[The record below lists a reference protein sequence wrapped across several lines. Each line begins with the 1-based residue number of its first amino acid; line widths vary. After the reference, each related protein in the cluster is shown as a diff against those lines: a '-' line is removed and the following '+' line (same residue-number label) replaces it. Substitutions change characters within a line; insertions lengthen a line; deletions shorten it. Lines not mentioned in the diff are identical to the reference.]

1 MITIANQSDEDDQL
15 KDICDNF
22 SSKIPTAQ
30 QWQLIEGAVQV
41 LHPFLEL
48 GKTWEADKTPTSNR
62 VVDALSD
69 KLAQLK
75 KWYSNISNRR
85 SGIMLARS
93 LESNLQDRFPDC
105 MAGRFIYAAG
115 NYLDPVFKGVHLK
128 AFNEDYFASTKNQL
142 EDLANREFSVDVNI

>member
-1 MITIANQSDEDDQL
+1 MTNYEIY
-15 KDICDNF
+15 
-22 SSKIPTAQ
+22 
-30 QWQLIEGAVQV
+30 
-41 LHPFLEL
+41 
-48 GKTWEADKTPTSNR
+48 
-62 VVDALSD
+62 D

-75 KWYSNISNRR
+75 KWYSNISNR
-85 SGIMLARS
+85 RS

-142 EDLANREFSVDVNI
+142 EDLANREFSDDVNI